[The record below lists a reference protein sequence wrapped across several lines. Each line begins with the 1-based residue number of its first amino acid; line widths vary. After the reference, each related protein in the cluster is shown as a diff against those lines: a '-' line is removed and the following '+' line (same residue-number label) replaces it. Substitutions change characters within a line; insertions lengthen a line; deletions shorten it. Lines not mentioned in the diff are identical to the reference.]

1 MPWCTDFFTELPN
14 TFWRAAVPIESTTA
28 EIDFLMKLPGDHV
41 LDVAC
46 GSGRHAL
53 ELAARGRRVTGVD
66 VSAEAIAHATDAA
79 RNSGLSAEFLVGD
92 MSALPVTTADTAI
105 CMGNAFGY
113 LDHDE
118 TRAFLA
124 GLTVETLVLDYA
136 FAGRVVPPGRDPGG
150 GADDHQRR
158 HRRVGQRIRRDEKP
172 LDHPL
177 HLHPRRRGA
186 PGDLGPARS
195 TPPPRSAPWS
205 PRRVSAPS
213 TCTPIPTAPP
223 YGIRSPRLIPV
234 AR

>member
-1 MPWCTDFFTELPN
+1 MPWYTDFFTELPN

-41 LDVAC
+41 LDVAA

-66 VSAEAIAHATDAA
+66 VSAEAIAHATSAA
-79 RNSGLSAEFLVGD
+79 RDGGLSAEFLVGD

-124 GLTVETLVLDYA
+124 GADRRDAGPRLRLR
-136 FAGRVVPPGRDPGG
+136 GRVVPPGRDPGG
-150 GADDHQRR
+150 GAD
-158 HRRVGQRIRRDEKP
+158 
-172 LDHPL
+172 
-177 HLHPRRRGA
+177 
-186 PGDLGPARS
+186 
-195 TPPPRSAPWS
+195 
-205 PRRVSAPS
+205 
-213 TCTPIPTAPP
+213 
-223 YGIRSPRLIPV
+223 
-234 AR
+234 